1 MYACTVLMMI
11 AIFFLMFKIFFIQ
24 GFNQPPKHRINEMG
38 IRVPMYSRESG
49 KIMLPQRKL
58 IVPKT
63 YTDENRHLI
72 EYNLT

>member
-1 MYACTVLMMI
+1 MCACTVLMMI
-11 AIFFLMFKIFFIQ
+11 AVIFLMFKISFIQ
-24 GFNQPPKHRINEMG
+24 GFNQPPKHRINKMG
-38 IRVPMYSRESG
+38 IRVPMYSQESG

-63 YTDENRHLI
+63 YTDESRHLI